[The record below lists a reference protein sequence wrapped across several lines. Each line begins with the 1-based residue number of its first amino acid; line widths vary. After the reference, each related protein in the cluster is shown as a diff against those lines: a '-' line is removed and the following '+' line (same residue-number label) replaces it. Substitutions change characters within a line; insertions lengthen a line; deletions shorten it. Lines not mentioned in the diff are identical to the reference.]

1 MIQKTRPALLQAQD
15 VEDRVETLMM
25 PVLKAFMHGCIRRT
39 HSSLLVQSLNLLK
52 THLQPLQLSMH
63 GWGGKG
69 VWAPSEASSWCAVSD
84 SGDCS
89 PGFILVHTLYGKCHA
104 TPLLGRELVGLC
116 LAHRSL
122 TCLPLQC
129 GRFGY
134 GSVYGALKTVCQ
146 ADRARGVFSRLT
158 AMLLQDA
165 PFSGLY
171 LIFYAHTKKLTP
183 QDQLDPAPM
192 PLLNFGRGIF
202 VGILALLATQPADV
216 IKTRMQVS
224 IPKLRWTSSDIFDH
238 SLIVPSFH
246 QKHGFAKKALRR
258 TLMAAMAWI
267 VYEQMM
273 ENMGLKS

>member
-1 MIQKTRPALLQAQD
+1 PWHH
-15 VEDRVETLMM
+15 EM

-69 VWAPSEASSWCAVSD
+69 VWAPSEFLAVSD

-216 IKTRMQVS
+216 IKTRMQVTWG
-224 IPKLRWTSSDIFDH
+224 L
-238 SLIVPSFH
+238 VSFFPAGAL
-246 QKHGFAKKALRR
+246 QALRR

>member
-1 MIQKTRPALLQAQD
+1 M
-15 VEDRVETLMM
+15 E
-25 PVLKAFMHGCIRRT
+25 
-39 HSSLLVQSLNLLK
+39 
-52 THLQPLQLSMH
+52 
-63 GWGGKG
+63 
-69 VWAPSEASSWCAVSD
+69 
-84 SGDCS
+84 
-89 PGFILVHTLYGKCHA
+89 
-104 TPLLGRELVGLC
+104 
-116 LAHRSL
+116 
-122 TCLPLQC
+122 C

-224 IPKLRWTSSDIFDH
+224 YQKYHRTTQTIAFILKTWGL
-238 SLIVPSFH
+238 VSFFPAGAL
-246 QKHGFAKKALRR
+246 QALRR